1 MSERPNFLFI
11 MTDQHR
17 ADHLS
22 CYGNTVLETP
32 HIDRIADQGAT
43 FEQCYVATPAGMPN
57 RASLLTGRMPSL
69 HGVRYDGIPLDLRNV
84 TFVDLLAAH
93 GYRTAL
99 VGTAAFQNTCEI
111 CAESA
116 APGGEAVR
124 HRGRY
129 DRELVSRWESDQ
141 RHELDLPYYGFRDV
155 ALVCEHG
162 DLASG
167 HYGRWLAQRHPRP
180 ETLRGPRNA
189 LGDATF
195 SVAHAWRTAMPEE
208 LYPTTYVTEQTLI
221 RLHRF
226 SREPQE
232 PFFLACSFPDP
243 HHPFTPPGYYWGLYQ
258 PADVPARGCWHLP
271 EARRMP
277 PPLRWLQE
285 QRHEEPLAPSIPG
298 PFACTVREAREAIA
312 LTYGMIQMVDDAIG
326 RILDRLEQLGM
337 AENTVVI
344 FTSDHGDFMG
354 DQGLLLKGPLH
365 YDGLIRVPLIW
376 REPKSRSSRRIRGLA
391 STLDIAATVIS
402 RAGLEPYNGIQGSSL
417 IPLME
422 GENGDGRECVLIED
436 ESDGRCVGAQG
447 RLKVRSLVDGRFRM
461 TLYSNQDWGELYD
474 LHEDPEEHV
483 NLWNDPSY
491 SVVRGHLA
499 EMMAEQMIAASET
512 SPAVKR
518 YA

>member
-1 MSERPNFLFI
+1 
-11 MTDQHR
+11 DQHR

-155 ALVCEHG
+155 ALVCEQG

-195 SVAHAWRTAMPEE
+195 SVFPI
-208 LYPTTYVTEQTLI
+208 PTI
-221 RLHRF
+221 CSRLRATTGVCT
-226 SREPQE
+226 S
-232 PFFLACSFPDP
+232 
-243 HHPFTPPGYYWGLYQ
+243 
-258 PADVPARGCWHLP
+258 
-271 EARRMP
+271 RRMFLP
-277 PPLRWLQE
+277 AVAGICRRQ
-285 QRHEEPLAPSIPG
+285 G
-298 PFACTVREAREAIA
+298 ACRRRC
-312 LTYGMIQMVDDAIG
+312 GG
-326 RILDRLEQLGM
+326 C
-337 AENTVVI
+337 
-344 FTSDHGDFMG
+344 
-354 DQGLLLKGPLH
+354 
-365 YDGLIRVPLIW
+365 
-376 REPKSRSSRRIRGLA
+376 RSSATKSPWRRASRGP
-391 STLDIAATVIS
+391 S
-402 RAGLEPYNGIQGSSL
+402 RAP
-417 IPLME
+417 
-422 GENGDGRECVLIED
+422 C
-436 ESDGRCVGAQG
+436 A
-447 RLKVRSLVDGRFRM
+447 RLGKRSL
-461 TLYSNQDWGELYD
+461 
-474 LHEDPEEHV
+474 
-483 NLWNDPSY
+483 
-491 SVVRGHLA
+491 
-499 EMMAEQMIAASET
+499 
-512 SPAVKR
+512 
-518 YA
+518 